1 MDLNCNT
8 CIQSLT
14 ETGWYC
20 AISGPITSAK
30 HPGKCG
36 SEIGAQ
42 GTAILLRSPGQ
53 SFAELPGST
62 YVVQ

>member
-1 MDLNCNT
+1 MDLNCY
-8 CIQSLT
+8 IQSLT
-14 ETGWYC
+14 DTGWYC

-30 HPGKCG
+30 HPGNSG

-53 SFAELPGST
+53 SFAELPGSI

>member
-1 MDLNCNT
+1 MDLNCY
-8 CIQSLT
+8 IQSLT

-20 AISGPITSAK
+20 AISGPIMSAR
-30 HPGKCG
+30 HSGKCG

-53 SFAELPGST
+53 SFAELPGSI